1 MCYLSTFLTYCN
13 DFSITIINKGN
24 LKTVMTKK
32 LIYFFKLIVFDGKP
46 VFFIK
51 NVGSSVI
58 HFARKMVD
66 GLWLALRVNVLNV
79 LICLIFLQ
87 RRRVRTVERRH

>member
-46 VFFIK
+46 VFYIK

-66 GLWLALRVNVLNV
+66 GLLACATSKCTKRTYLPY
-79 LICLIFLQ
+79 IFATQ
-87 RRRVRTVERRH
+87 ACTYG